1 MAFMIDD
8 MINCVICDAAIPD
21 WGHNPDPISK
31 TGRCCDSCNHLV
43 IVRRIK
49 DAYGGSGDNR
59 QTPKGKKVN

>member
-8 MINCVICDAAIPD
+8 MINCVICDASIPD

-59 QTPKGKKVN
+59 

>member
-1 MAFMIDD
+1 MKNIRKW
-8 MINCVICDAAIPD
+8 IKCVICNAPIKD

-49 DAYGGSGDNR
+49 DAYANQR
-59 QTPKGKKVN
+59 